1 MRILGRVDEAEVVA
15 AYLRGELES
24 ERFGAAIRAALERDG
39 VAPEVVSR
47 PDLGNARGNAYRR
60 ELLGEVRGWG
70 RNERMFTN
78 FPEDFAWF
86 RAALTRDEVASILY
100 IDWDWWLTVTGG
112 SRRPADAAATLR
124 RESPEEVAWHEP
136 IARRLVEGPPLPE
149 LIVIRKREGER
160 LVVLEGHVRL
170 TAFALFPE
178 ALPEELEV
186 FLGESP
192 GLVRWTSY

>member
-1 MRILGRVDEAEVVA
+1 MGRVEEDEVIATYLLAE
-15 AYLRGELES
+15 RES
-24 ERFGAAIRAALERDG
+24 ERFGPAIGAALTRDR
-39 VAPEVVSR
+39 VDPDVVSR
-47 PDLGNARGNAYRR
+47 PDVADPRENAYRR

-70 RNERMFTN
+70 RNEGMFTN
-78 FPEDFAWF
+78 FPKDFVWF
-86 RAALTRDEVASILY
+86 RAALTRDEVASVLY

-124 RESPEEVAWHEP
+124 RESPEDVAWHEP

-160 LVVLEGHVRL
+160 LVVIEGHVRL

-178 ALPEELEV
+178 ALPDELEIL
-186 FLGESP
+186 LGESP
-192 GLVRWTSY
+192 SLDPWTSY

>member
-24 ERFGAAIRAALERDG
+24 ERFASPILAALERDG
-39 VAPEVVSR
+39 VPAEVVSR
-47 PDLGNARGNAYRR
+47 PDPGDEKQNAYRR

-70 RNERMFTN
+70 RDERMFRN
-78 FPEDFAWF
+78 FPADVAWS
-86 RAALTRDEVASILY
+86 RAVLTRDEVASILF

-124 RESPEEVAWHEP
+124 REAPDEVAWHEP
-136 IARRLVEGPPLPE
+136 IARRLVSGPPLPE
-149 LIVIRKREGER
+149 LIVIRLREGER

-178 ALPEELEV
+178 ALPDELEV
-186 FLGESP
+186 LLGESP
-192 GLVRWTSY
+192 RLVRWTSY

>member
-1 MRILGRVDEAEVVA
+1 MRILAPVAEAEVVA
-15 AYLRGELES
+15 TFLRAEVES

-39 VAPEVVSR
+39 VSADVVTR
-47 PDLGNARGNAYRR
+47 PDLSDAGQNAYRR

-70 RNERMFTN
+70 RDESMFRN
-78 FPEDFAWF
+78 FPHDVAWS
-86 RAALTRDEVASILY
+86 RAELTRDEVASILY
-100 IDWDWWLTVTGG
+100 IDWDWWLSVTGG

-124 RESPEEVAWHEP
+124 RESPSDVAWHEP
-136 IARRLVEGPPLPE
+136 IARRLVAGPPLPE
-149 LIVIRKREGER
+149 LIVIRLRKGER

-178 ALPEELEV
+178 AVPHTLEV
-186 FLGESP
+186 LLGESA